1 MCGGK
6 EIADDGAVRLNEK
19 GEDTLSILMQLV
31 AFGSIP
37 EDAARD
43 GMKAADIDD

>member
-1 MCGGK
+1 MM
-6 EIADDGAVRLNEK
+6 VLWRLNEK

-37 EDAARD
+37 EDAARE
-43 GMKAADIDD
+43 GMKAAGIDD